1 MVLFGDGQEGRIGMS
16 SEGRGCSNGLAS
28 RRLSTLRSFATGVV
42 SILLLGLLGG
52 CFTTAGASGR
62 ADESAP
68 CVAPEDPERMA
79 DQVLHLVNLE
89 RAEADIPPVTPN
101 PALEKIADDYACR
114 MIAEDFFGHTD
125 PLTGHGPGD
134 RAVVGKYS
142 FYAIGENLAAGQ
154 ETAAE
159 VMKVWMDSP
168 SHRNIILDEKW
179 SEVGI
184 AVRIGGDYSIYWV
197 QEFGDPADY

>member
-1 MVLFGDGQEGRIGMS
+1 MVGTYRIGMS
-16 SEGRGCSNGLAS
+16 PVGSGRSNGIAS
-28 RRLSTLRSFATGVV
+28 RRLSTRRSIANGVLSV
-42 SILLLGLLGG
+42 LLLGVLSG
-52 CFTTAGASGR
+52 CFATAGASGR

-68 CVAPEDPERMA
+68 CVTPEDTERMA
-79 DQVLHLVNLE
+79 DQVLQLVNLE
-89 RAEADIPPVTPN
+89 RAEADLPPVTRN
-101 PALEKIADDYACR
+101 TALEHIADDYACR
-114 MIAEDFFGHTD
+114 MIAENFFGHTD
-125 PLTGHGPGD
+125 PETGHGPGD

-168 SHRNIILDEKW
+168 SHRDNILDEKW

-184 AVRIGGDYSIYWV
+184 SVRAGGEYSIYWV

>member
-1 MVLFGDGQEGRIGMS
+1 MRRDFAYS
-16 SEGRGCSNGLAS
+16 S
-28 RRLSTLRSFATGVV
+28 V
-42 SILLLGLLGG
+42 SVILLGLLSG
-52 CFTTAGASGR
+52 CFAAAASTGR
-62 ADESAP
+62 G
-68 CVAPEDPERMA
+68 
-79 DQVLHLVNLE
+79 
-89 RAEADIPPVTPN
+89 EAALPPVTRN
-101 PALEKIADDYACR
+101 TSLERIADDYACR

-125 PLTGHGPGD
+125 PITGHGPGD

-168 SHRNIILDEKW
+168 SHRDIILDEKW

-184 AVRIGGDYSIYWV
+184 SVRAG
-197 QEFGDPADY
+197 

>member
-1 MVLFGDGQEGRIGMS
+1 MLFGEGRQGRIGVT
-16 SEGRGCSNGLAS
+16 SEGGGDWSALAS
-28 RRLSTLRSFATGVV
+28 RRLSTLRSFSTA
-42 SILLLGLLGG
+42 SISVLLLGLLGG
-52 CFTTAGASGR
+52 CFVTEGASGR
-62 ADESAP
+62 AYESAP
-68 CVAPEDPERMA
+68 CIAPEDPERMA
-79 DQVLHLVNLE
+79 DQVLQLVNLE
-89 RAEADIPPVTPN
+89 RAEADLQPVTRN
-101 PALEKIADDYACR
+101 AALEKIADDYACR

-125 PLTGHGPGD
+125 PVTGHGPGD

-154 ETAAE
+154 QTAAE

-168 SHRNIILDEKW
+168 SHRDIILDEKW

-184 AVRIGGDYSIYWV
+184 SVRAGGEYSIYWV